1 MAKFTIATAKK
12 ALALAYPDIQF
23 TYGTAGR
30 GRQSGP
36 SVSWV
41 GGPTP
46 ELVRA
51 AACAPSFHY
60 SGMVK
65 MVKYHFIRQ
74 PTPEEYE
81 EMQRKWDEE
90 HRARVAAEPARRA
103 AAKAAGVEKRKATH
117 EAKKARLAVLAAAFP
132 GVEFDLT
139 AEYLGW
145 TDGPDGQEMTAA
157 LVAALGASY
166 ERFHFHRHRTPE
178 GLAREAAEKA
188 AKVHAG
194 RLARRLAHSKA
205 RAFRI
210 PYALERRRLAAIQH
224 ATRLE
229 RNPEQ
234 FVLPL
239 DFPLWEKPPIYVV
252 QRVYAAGRRA

>member
-1 MAKFTIATAKK
+1 MSKFTIATAKK

-65 MVKYHFIRQ
+65 YHFVRQ

-103 AAKAAGVEKRKATH
+103 AAKAAGIEKRKATH
-117 EAKKARLAVLAAAFP
+117 EAKCVRLAVLFGAFP
-132 GVEFDLT
+132 GVEFDLSGGGI
-139 AEYLGW
+139 AW
-145 TDGPDGQEMTAA
+145 TDGPERAEVIN
-157 LVAALGASY
+157 LVTGAY
-166 ERFHFHRHRTPE
+166 PHNFTRCRTPE

-210 PYALERRRLAAIQH
+210 PYALERRRLATIQH
-224 ATRLE
+224 APRLE

-239 DFPLWEKPPIYVV
+239 DFPIWEKPSMYMVRIAGVV
-252 QRVYAAGRRA
+252 QGVYAAGRRA